1 MKKYLPQATGFIYLL
16 LFVFCVSTIPVT
28 VKIGLRQQA
37 VPLELIYLRLVIAVT
52 ILWLYFLTFK
62 RDALRL
68 DRTGLIGSVQ
78 AALASSV
85 STFAYFFTLSY
96 LDASLTLIV
105 YVTTVIPAT
114 MLLLI
119 LRGDYPSRLD
129 LFRLVIALIGIYLF
143 IELVGSVSWTGLLL
157 AVVAP
162 FFYAVYI
169 TIIQVKLGN
178 YDSQTVTLY
187 VISCMTIIFTIA
199 YFAAGYRWPQFDTVA
214 WATVLWLG
222 IVATAV
228 ARMLF
233 FAGVKLAGSRQAA
246 LIMPLNTL
254 LGVLWAVLLLNEL
267 LTLQQWV
274 GTIFVII
281 SAALGAKAKTNRTR
295 QQTDSTKSADT

>member
-37 VPLELIYLRLVIAVT
+37 DPLELIYLRLVIAVV
-52 ILWLYFLTFK
+52 ILWLYFISFK

-68 DRTGLIGSVQ
+68 DRAGLIGSVQ

-143 IELVGSVSWTGLLL
+143 IELVGTVSPTGLLL

-169 TIIQVKLGN
+169 TII
-178 YDSQTVTLY
+178 
-187 VISCMTIIFTIA
+187 
-199 YFAAGYRWPQFDTVA
+199 
-214 WATVLWLG
+214 
-222 IVATAV
+222 
-228 ARMLF
+228 
-233 FAGVKLAGSRQAA
+233 
-246 LIMPLNTL
+246 
-254 LGVLWAVLLLNEL
+254 
-267 LTLQQWV
+267 
-274 GTIFVII
+274 
-281 SAALGAKAKTNRTR
+281 
-295 QQTDSTKSADT
+295 